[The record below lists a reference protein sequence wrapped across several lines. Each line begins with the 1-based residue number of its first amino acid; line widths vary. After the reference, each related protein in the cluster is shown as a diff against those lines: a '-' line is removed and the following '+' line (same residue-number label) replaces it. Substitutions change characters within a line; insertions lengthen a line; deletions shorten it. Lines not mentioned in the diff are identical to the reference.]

1 MKPFPEN
8 LVSEQETQKLMVEAI
23 ESRVAK
29 FTSQIEELDRTESE
43 NNYETFDP
51 TRTAQMF
58 DRSDVTIRE
67 YFYGEINNLR
77 AGLRIISD
85 VAVKEKISSQISALL
100 IKINKV
106 FELDDFMFE
115 YLSVISAL
123 LTTVD
128 HTSQTSGQEMYIE
141 TALSQVTKMISILKS
156 TLETRQP
163 KISVEIQ
170 EQINAVNKL
179 LIKHKIL
186 GTITP
191 QD

>member
-1 MKPFPEN
+1 
-8 LVSEQETQKLMVEAI
+8 
-23 ESRVAK
+23 
-29 FTSQIEELDRTESE
+29 
-43 NNYETFDP
+43 
-51 TRTAQMF
+51 MF

-163 KISVEIQ
+163 KISVEIK
-170 EQINAVNKL
+170 EQIDTVNKL